1 MVRTVLYTI
10 EFQKRGLPHCHTLLW
25 ISSSTKIENAQDVD
39 QYISAELP
47 DPQLDPRAYKIVSE
61 MMMHGPCG
69 EANLNAPCMEGDTCT
84 KNFPKK
90 YNNETFFD
98 DKGYLHYRRRQRNI
112 SARKGQMKL
121 DNGYVVPY
129 NRDLCLAFE
138 AHINVEYCGWS
149 MLIKYLFK
157 YISKGTDRIF
167 ARVTRSIGEPSTSS
181 AQTDACI
188 DEIQNYL
195 DGRFV
200 CPHEACWRIL
210 KFLIH
215 SREPAVQILSVHL
228 ENMQHVTF
236 RAGENIES
244 VVGHRDRK
252 LTTLTEWFAY
262 NIENED
268 GRHLTYLQFPSEF
281 VWYEDR
287 KSWSRRKNSKYSIGR
302 LAYIHP
308 TSGELFYLRMLL
320 CHQKGC
326 QGFTELRTVNE
337 IVYTTYR
344 AACDAL
350 GLLGDDKEWDTALQ
364 EACGSASSPE
374 LRFLF
379 ARLLTHCDIA
389 QPLQLWDKYWR

>member
-1 MVRTVLYTI
+1 
-10 EFQKRGLPHCHTLLW
+10 
-25 ISSSTKIENAQDVD
+25 
-39 QYISAELP
+39 
-47 DPQLDPRAYKIVSE
+47 
-61 MMMHGPCG
+61 
-69 EANLNAPCMEGDTCT
+69 
-84 KNFPKK
+84 
-90 YNNETFFD
+90 
-98 DKGYLHYRRRQRNI
+98 
-112 SARKGQMKL
+112 
-121 DNGYVVPY
+121 
-129 NRDLCLAFE
+129 
-138 AHINVEYCGWS
+138 
-149 MLIKYLFK
+149 
-157 YISKGTDRIF
+157 
-167 ARVTRSIGEPSTSS
+167 
-181 AQTDACI
+181 
-188 DEIQNYL
+188 
-195 DGRFV
+195 
-200 CPHEACWRIL
+200 
-210 KFLIH
+210 
-215 SREPAVQILSVHL
+215 
-228 ENMQHVTF
+228 MQHVTF
-236 RAGENIES
+236 RAGENLES
-244 VVGHRDRK
+244 VVGRRDRK

-287 KSWSRRKNSKYSIGR
+287 KRWSRRKNNKYSIGR

-389 QPLQLWDKYWR
+389 QPLQLWDKYWQRMADDIPATVSRQVNIPNYYVNDDDLQGYVLYELEIILSSCGKSV